1 MKKLAIICFIGV
13 LCSTNLLFAQNSK
26 IAQKADHIILI
37 GSDGFS
43 ADIIRK
49 YPGAFPN
56 IENLMKEGAYTLEAR
71 SVLPSSSAVNWKSMI
86 SGAGPEIHGYTEW
99 GSQKP
104 ELPSRVINS
113 WGIFP
118 TIIGETRLQ
127 KPNTLICAGYTWE
140 GIGYLYEKEAA
151 SINYAA
157 KNDKQLTDSIISYF
171 TQNKPYFTF
180 IAFAEPDGAGH
191 GNGWES
197 DKYFN
202 TCKEIDSY
210 VGQIIATVDKTGLR
224 DNTIIIFTA
233 DHGGKGK
240 GHGGKSMNEMQIPFV
255 ITGKG
260 IKKGYKIEESVMQF
274 DCAATI
280 AHIMKITPPQAWI
293 GRPVLSVFGK

>member
-1 MKKLAIICFIGV
+1 MKKTIACLIGF
-13 LCSTNLLFAQNSK
+13 LLFGNLLLAQNSK
-26 IAQKADHIILI
+26 NAQKARHIVLI

-43 ADIIRK
+43 ADIIRNH
-49 YPGAFPN
+49 PGAFPN
-56 IENLMKEGAYTLEAR
+56 IEALMREGSYTLEAR

-99 GSQKP
+99 GSKKP
-104 ELPSRVINS
+104 ELPSRVTNA
-113 WGIFP
+113 WGLFP
-118 TIIGETRLQ
+118 SIIGETRLQ
-127 KPNTLICAGYTWE
+127 KPETLICAGYTWD

-151 SINYAA
+151 SVNYAA
-157 KNDKQLTDSIISYF
+157 KDDQQLTDSIVSYF
-171 TQNKPYFTF
+171 VRNKPYFTF
-180 IAFAEPDGAGH
+180 VAFAEPDGAGH
-191 GNGWES
+191 GHGWES
-197 DKYFN
+197 DEYFN
-202 TCKEIDSY
+202 ACKEIDTY
-210 VGQIIATVDKTGLR
+210 VGEITAAIDKAGGR

-260 IKKGYKIEESVMQF
+260 IKKGYKIEDSVMQF

-293 GRPVLSVFGK
+293 GRPAQTVFGK